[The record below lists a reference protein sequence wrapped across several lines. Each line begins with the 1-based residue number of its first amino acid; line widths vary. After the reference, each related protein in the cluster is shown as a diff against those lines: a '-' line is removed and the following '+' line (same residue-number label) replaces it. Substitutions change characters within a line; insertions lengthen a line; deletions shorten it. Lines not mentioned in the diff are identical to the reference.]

1 MSSPRRSL
9 SSRAFTT
16 LAAALA
22 LSGAIG
28 LGGAAAHG
36 ATPAGPGSPAAGG
49 LTATA
54 GGGPRVVPLPP
65 PRAFARHV
73 TNAYFPLRPG
83 TVWVYRG
90 YGSEA
95 GQREVVRVL
104 HRTRRI
110 EGIRATVVVDRA
122 TEDGRLI
129 ELTHDWYAQDHR
141 GRVWYLGEATTSY
154 DGGETSTKGSWRA
167 GVDGARPG
175 VVMFRRGNLNRTY
188 WQEYLAG
195 EAEDQGTLLTRRAR
209 AVVPAGRFARVRL
222 TKDTTPLEPRVM
234 ELKFYARG
242 VGLVL
247 ELGTSPELGRVEL
260 VRVIRP
266 AR

>member
-1 MSSPRRSL
+1 MRTRTSL
-9 SSRAFTT
+9 GSTVLAVL
-16 LAAALA
+16 LAA
-22 LSGAIG
+22 
-28 LGGAAAHG
+28 GAAPASSS
-36 ATPAGPGSPAAGG
+36 TPAAAPE
-49 LTATA
+49 A
-54 GGGPRVVPLPP
+54 RVAARPPLLPLPRP
-65 PRAFARHV
+65 EAFVRHV
-73 TNAYFPLRPG
+73 TNPFFPLRPG

-95 GQREVVRVL
+95 GQREVVSVL

-110 EGIRATVVVDRA
+110 HGIRATVVVDRA

-129 ELTHDWYAQDHR
+129 ELTHDWYAQDRR

-154 DGGETSTKGSWRA
+154 DGGQASTAGSWRT
-167 GVDGARPG
+167 GVDGARAG
-175 VVMFRRGNLNRTY
+175 VVMFRRGHLNRPY

-195 EAEDQGTLLTRRAR
+195 EAEDQGTLLTRNAR
-209 AVVPAGRFARVRL
+209 AVVPAGAFGAVRL
-222 TKDTTPLEPRVM
+222 TRDTTPLEPEVM

-260 VRVIRP
+260 VRMGR
-266 AR
+266 ARR